1 MHRRAEGLKH
11 TSAPPDVPSVVPAN
25 AAQKEALARRV
36 MRGAAYLGVGQ
47 YALVAIG
54 VIKTPIL
61 ARLVAPEYYGVVALA
76 SAWVSFI
83 SLLRMELPEVVIS
96 DAEHQQ
102 ARLVTQYAIEVATA
116 LVGVLVAL
124 ALWLVIPQMASPLVW
139 QAIFALL
146 GVRVI
151 FALTSTPQYI
161 LRRDIRQE
169 VLTRLT
175 LIGALAGALLAIGA
189 AYLGY
194 ALAALLLDAAV
205 PVAVL
210 GIGAWIAAGWRP
222 TRTWD
227 PLIARDIRSFALT
240 LWTSGLLG
248 KITWEFDDWLLGN
261 LRGEK
266 ALGYYSRAFYLANL
280 PMNLFAGVIGGIALS
295 MYAQSKTAGQE
306 VLRRAYELT
315 TWLLVRV
322 VALASIVMLAAA
334 EEIMLILLGPK
345 WLPVPL
351 LLRVMFLYVLARPL
365 FQNNAQLLLAV
376 RHEKEFQ
383 RSLVVQALILV
394 IVAVPAVY
402 YWGAVG
408 ASLAVSVMQIVGFL
422 LAQWYT
428 SRHLELRSLR
438 LYLLPL
444 LLVVVLTPAAYMLG
458 AAVGGGI
465 VVTLTV
471 KVAAGAVAF
480 AGIVYVLERREVKEV
495 WALVRANLLRQG
507 EARDAETA

>member
-1 MHRRAEGLKH
+1 
-11 TSAPPDVPSVVPAN
+11 
-25 AAQKEALARRV
+25 
-36 MRGAAYLGVGQ
+36 MRGAAYLGAGQ

-54 VIKTPIL
+54 IIKTPLL

-96 DAEHQQ
+96 NAERQQ
-102 ARLVTQYAIEVATA
+102 ARLVTQYAIEVSTA
-116 LVGVLVAL
+116 LIGVLVAL
-124 ALWLVIPQMASPLVW
+124 VLWLVIPQMASPAVW

-210 GIGAWIAAGWRP
+210 GVGSWIAAGWRP

-295 MYAQSKTAGQE
+295 MYAQSKAAGQA

-315 TWLLVRV
+315 TWLLVRIV
-322 VALASIVMLAAA
+322 VLASVVMLAAA

-376 RHEKEFQ
+376 RREREFQ
-383 RSLVVQALILV
+383 RSLMVQALIL
-394 IVAVPAVY
+394 IVVALPAVY
-402 YWGAVG
+402 YWGGVG
-408 ASLAVSVMQIVGFL
+408 ASLAVSVMQITGFV

-428 SRHLELRSLR
+428 SRHLGLRSLR
-438 LYLLPL
+438 LYLLPTL
-444 LLVVVLTPAAYMLG
+444 LLLTLTPAAYALG
-458 AAVGGGI
+458 TVVGGGI
-465 VVTLTV
+465 VVTLAV
-471 KVAAGAVAF
+471 KAAVGAVAF
-480 AGIVYVLERREVKEV
+480 AGIVYVLEREQVKEV
-495 WALVRANLLRQG
+495 WALVRDNLLRRSKG
-507 EARDAETA
+507 SDAEAA

>member
-1 MHRRAEGLKH
+1 
-11 TSAPPDVPSVVPAN
+11 
-25 AAQKEALARRV
+25 

-54 VIKTPIL
+54 VVKTPIL

-96 DAEHQQ
+96 DAERRQ
-102 ARLVTQYAIEVATA
+102 ARLVTQYAIEVGTA
-116 LVGVLVAL
+116 LIGVLAAL
-124 ALWLVIPQMASPLVW
+124 ALWLAVPQIASPMVW

-161 LRRDIRQE
+161 LRRDIRQD
-169 VLTRLT
+169 VLTGLT
-175 LIGALAGALLAIGA
+175 LMGAVAGALLAIGA

-194 ALAALLLDAAV
+194 ALAALLLDVAV

-210 GIGAWIAAGWRP
+210 GVGSWIAAGWRP

-295 MYAQSKTAGQE
+295 MYAQSKTAGRE

-315 TWLLVRV
+315 TWLLVRI

-376 RHEKEFQ
+376 RQERQFQ
-383 RSLVVQALILV
+383 RSLVAQALVLIV
-394 IVAVPAVY
+394 IALPAVY
-402 YWGAVG
+402 YWGGVG
-408 ASLAVSVMQIVGFL
+408 ASLAVSVMQIVGFV

-428 SRHLELRSLR
+428 SRHLELHSLR
-438 LYLLPL
+438 LYLLPAL
-444 LLVVVLTPAAYMLG
+444 LLLVLTPAVYALG

-465 VVTLTV
+465 VVTLIL
-471 KVAAGAVAF
+471 KAAVGAATF
-480 AGIVYVLERREVKEV
+480 AGIVYMLEHRQVREV
-495 WALVRANLLRQG
+495 WALVRHNLLWRG
-507 EARDAETA
+507 EGADAETA